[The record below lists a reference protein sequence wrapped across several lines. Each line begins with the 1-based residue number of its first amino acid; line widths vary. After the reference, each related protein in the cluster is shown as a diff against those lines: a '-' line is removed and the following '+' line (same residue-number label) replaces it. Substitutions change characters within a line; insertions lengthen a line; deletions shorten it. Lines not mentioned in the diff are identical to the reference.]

1 MVVRMTMNAEWIE
14 IDGERV
20 VQGLQAARET
30 LDTAQGDV
38 VLDFSSVRRID
49 PNALRAMEK
58 LAGLADGKTVK
69 VVLRGA
75 TTPTP
80 AGNRTRDTARSG
92 VWSTSSP
99 GRAGVRTRLSYRSN
113 ANAATLARCCRLS

>member
-1 MVVRMTMNAEWIE
+1 MTRNAEWLE

-58 LAGLADGKTVK
+58 LAGLADGKAVK
-69 VVLRGA
+69 VVLRSV
-75 TTPTP
+75 
-80 AGNRTRDTARSG
+80 NVDIYK
-92 VWSTSSP
+92 VLKLVKLTSRFSF
-99 GRAGVRTRLSYRSN
+99 
-113 ANAATLARCCRLS
+113 LA

>member
-58 LAGLADGKTVK
+58 LVGLADGKTVK
-69 VVLRGA
+69 VVLRGV
-75 TTPTP
+75 
-80 AGNRTRDTARSG
+80 NVDIYK
-92 VWSTSSP
+92 VLKLVKLTSRFSF
-99 GRAGVRTRLSYRSN
+99 
-113 ANAATLARCCRLS
+113 LA